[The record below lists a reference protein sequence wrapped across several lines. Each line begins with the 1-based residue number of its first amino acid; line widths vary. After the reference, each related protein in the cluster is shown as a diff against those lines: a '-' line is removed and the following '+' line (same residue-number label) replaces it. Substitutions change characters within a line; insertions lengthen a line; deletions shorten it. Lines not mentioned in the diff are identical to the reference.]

1 MIQHFTKDE
10 LKIILK
16 ALHHEKGIAD
26 ADVCIAESSLECQEA
41 NDYFYKLLDIIKKCE
56 ECLTVREEMKK
67 SDLQTGMA
75 IVTRDCDYFEV
86 TENYNGEKFI
96 ENRLYRIPLSSY
108 TDDMIIDADDKTEYK
123 HKHDIYKVYTPHFK
137 ELLYKRG
144 E

>member
-1 MIQHFTKDE
+1 MTQHFTKDE

-16 ALHHEKGIAD
+16 ALHHEKGIANS
-26 ADVCIAESSLECQEA
+26 DVCIAESSAECQKA
-41 NDYFYKLLDIIKKCE
+41 NDYFCELLDIIQKGE
-56 ECLTVREEMKK
+56 EYLTIREEMKK

-96 ENRLYRIPLSSY
+96 ENRNYRIPLSSY
-108 TDDMIIDADDKTEYK
+108 NDDMIIDAKN
-123 HKHDIYKVYTPHFK
+123 HKHDIYKVYTQHFK